1 METKIQ
7 SDMDYESITD
17 RILYLG
23 MEAELDAKTVFSKSK
38 KDIKT
43 REYYLSEFAYES
55 RFVDKQTS
63 YSIKRNMNTMFLIK
77 YRPDS
82 SLDVYITP
90 ENIYALKYQV
100 LEPLKNFLLD
110 PSNFKLVRGKPV
122 MVNKTAYDFISNV
135 FNMERSIR
143 LQPGLEMIND
153 VYDKVVYIFL
163 SESVV
168 IQINM
173 ENFMAFY
180 DVIMHADFY
189 NIFLHH
195 CDFIAAWKKEN
206 YGKCLIQFSPG
217 FNRKSY
223 DYVESSNASNIRTD
237 TELSQGTKQKYAT
250 GHTIQKMKQKN
261 SMDDL

>member
-1 METKIQ
+1 MQTKIE

-23 MEAELDAKTVFSKSK
+23 TDAELDARTVFSKA
-38 KDIKT
+38 
-43 REYYLSEFAYES
+43 REYYLTEFSYES
-55 RFVDKQTS
+55 KFVDKNTS

-77 YRPDS
+77 YRPDTM
-82 SLDVYITP
+82 LDVYITP

-110 PSNFKLVRGKPV
+110 SNNFRVTRGKPH
-122 MVNKTAYDFISNV
+122 MINKASFDFISNV
-135 FNMERSIR
+135 FNNERSIR
-143 LQPGLEMIND
+143 LQPGLEMINN

-173 ENFMAFY
+173 ENFMAMY
-180 DVIMHADFY
+180 DILMHADFY

-195 CDFIAAWKKEN
+195 CDFISSWKKEN

-217 FNRKSY
+217 FAKKSF
-223 DYVESSNASNIRTD
+223 DSVNANNASIIRTES
-237 TELSQGTKQKYAT
+237 ELEQGTKQKYAT